1 MKKRFLLFIG
11 LIVVVLFAVQ
21 ASAAY
26 DGGAVKKVMREHA
39 TLLGQTSK
47 AAQSKDF
54 FVVAEK
60 LMENARLFK
69 SLMAMPPKKG
79 SDTEWK
85 RILEGM
91 INASF
96 KGIGAC
102 GEGNAEGV
110 TAAIDELK
118 ALQKEGHKMFK

>member
-1 MKKRFLLFIG
+1 MKTRILLVIS
-11 LIVVVLFAVQ
+11 LIVVVLCAVQ

-26 DGGAVKKVMREHA
+26 DRGAVKKVMRAHA
-39 TLLGQTSK
+39 ALLGQTSK
-47 AAQSKDF
+47 AVEAGDF
-54 FVVAEK
+54 FAAAEK

-69 SLMAMPPKKG
+69 SLMDMPPKQG
-79 SDTEWK
+79 SQTEWK
-85 RILEGM
+85 RVLAGM

-110 TAAIDELK
+110 TAAIGELK
-118 ALQKEGHKMFK
+118 ALQKEGHGMFK